1 MGGIPQKLWEPAL
14 LVLAVGQVMKML
26 AVLA

>member
-14 LVLAVGQVMKML
+14 LAMAVGQVMKML
-26 AVLA
+26 AGLA